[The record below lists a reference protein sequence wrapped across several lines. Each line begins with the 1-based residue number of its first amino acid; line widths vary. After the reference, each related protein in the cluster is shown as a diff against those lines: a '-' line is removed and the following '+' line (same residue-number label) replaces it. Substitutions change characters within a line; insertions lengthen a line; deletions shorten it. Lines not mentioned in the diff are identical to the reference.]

1 MKHEKLSDALDQIS
15 DRHIAEA
22 SASRR
27 KVPRSAWISA
37 VAAVL
42 VLVIFFYGTGM
53 PLTLQAKAVSTADY
67 PKYVWTYRGNEMESI
82 SPQINYFFQNSM
94 TQTLSGSEEENI
106 AYSPINLYMAM
117 SLGAELTCGNTQQQI
132 LDALG
137 TNKLLMLRQQTNAL
151 WNACYYDDK
160 DQVLLANSVWLDKDL
175 RYNQEIMDLLASN
188 YYADVY
194 QGDFGSDR
202 TGKAIAGWL
211 DEKTGG
217 LLKDST
223 RSVNPGG
230 ETVLTAYSTVYYRAM
245 WTDSSEFSPN
255 RNTDGIFHAPGGD
268 REVTFMNKKEHETSY
283 YWGPD
288 FGAIR
293 LGLRDGSQMWFI
305 LPDDGKT
312 TQDVVASGEYLRF
325 VLGQPQGEADT
336 ASGERRAKVNISVPK
351 FDIRASGNLQ
361 EDLQALGIT
370 DVFIPGTA
378 DFSASVESNLP
389 VWLAGVNQA
398 TRVAID
404 EKGVTAASYVE
415 LPGAGAA
422 PPPDEIIDFILDKPF
437 LFVITNRYSVPL
449 FAGVVNDPTL

>member
-1 MKHEKLSDALDQIS
+1 MKYEKLSEALSQIS

-22 SASRR
+22 ATHKR
-27 KVPRSAWISA
+27 KLRAPWIGA

-42 VLVIFFYGTGM
+42 ALVIFFYSTGT
-53 PLTLQAKAVSTADY
+53 PLTLQANAISTADY
-67 PKYVWTYRGNEMESI
+67 PKYIWAYRGNEMESI

-94 TQTLSGSEEENI
+94 TQTLSNAAEENI
-106 AYSPINLYMAM
+106 AYSPVNLYMAM
-117 SLGAELTCGNTQQQI
+117 SLGAELTSGNTQQQI

-137 TNKLLMLRQQTNAL
+137 TKQLLMLRQQTNTL

-160 DQVLLANSVWLDKDL
+160 DQVLLANSIWLNKDL
-175 RYNQEIMDLLASN
+175 DYNQEIMNLLASN

-194 QGDFGSDR
+194 QGDFENDR
-202 TGKAIAGWL
+202 TGKAITSWL
-211 DEKTGG
+211 DKKTGG
-217 LLKDST
+217 LLKDNT
-223 RSVNPGG
+223 QGVNPGT
-230 ETVLTAYSTVYYRAM
+230 ETVLAAYSTVYFRAM
-245 WTDSSEFSPN
+245 WTDYSEFSPK

-283 YWGPD
+283 YWGSD

-312 TQDVVASGEYLRF
+312 TQDVVVSGEYLRF
-325 VLGQPQGEADT
+325 VLGQPHDEADT
-336 ASGERRAKVNISVPK
+336 ASGDRRAKVNISVPK
-351 FDIRASGNLQ
+351 FDIRVSENLQ

-378 DFSASVESNLP
+378 DFSASVESSLP
-389 VWLAGVNQA
+389 VWLSGVNQA

-404 EKGVTAASYVE
+404 EEGVTAASYVE
-415 LPGAGAA
+415 LPGEGAA

-449 FAGVVNDPTL
+449 FAGVVNDPTT